1 MVIDIVIYQILGRGG
16 LETVLLHVSRGLKA
30 RGHRVRFMFHDPPI
44 IEAWMDQLDEVHI
57 CSSYSAE
64 KRENDH
70 RDVFSVRYRNAI
82 EQLGYPDIILSTFRP
97 IFSYIVRSAF
107 IDMPKEQHPPI
118 ISWIHGP
125 PEAYQ
130 APASHFV
137 DADAHM
143 AISYPVGQK
152 IRALN
157 ALSPIFF
164 VGNPIIPLPA
174 SDAQLIQRPDS
185 LKIIYIGQV
194 DTAVKG
200 IPVLLE
206 ACKQLQGDWELEL
219 YGEGYERAAFTAW
232 CVEHGISERVHWKG
246 WQDNVWSHIKEA
258 SVLVLPSNSEGF
270 GMVLTEALQ
279 RGIPVVAS
287 DTDGAKEIVMPDI
300 NGWMFERGSSRQL
313 GEILQGIIDGGLELP
328 SKEQCHRSV
337 QVYDVEHVLDHF
349 ERVFD
354 VMGKVK
360 GVYGASVDG
369 ANTVQAGG
377 IGDGEEE
384 AGATDG
390 SNAKAGEDNG
400 AEAASDTSAS
410 PVDLTEEL
418 LNQLSDQQ
426 WEKAREVAEQLYV
439 QSPHS
444 IYLASVLGQLHA
456 QLGHENLAHFYWKQ
470 VLISTFDPVLHQV
483 ALKQVEWVRGE

>member
-1 MVIDIVIYQILGRGG
+1 MIIDIVIYQILGRGG

-97 IFSYIVRSAF
+97 IFSYIVRAAF

-152 IRALN
+152 IRAMN

-174 SDAQLIQRPDS
+174 SDAQLIQRPSS
-185 LKIIYIGQV
+185 LKMIYIGQV

-206 ACKQLQGDWELEL
+206 ACKQLQGDWELEMF
-219 YGEGYERAAFTAW
+219 GEGYERAAFTAW

-279 RGIPVVAS
+279 RGISVVAS

-300 NGWMFERGSSRQL
+300 NGWMFERGSGKQL
-313 GEILQGIIDGGLELP
+313 REILQGIIDGGLELP
-328 SKEQCHRSV
+328 SREQCHRSV

-354 VMGKVK
+354 VMGK
-360 GVYGASVDG
+360 
-369 ANTVQAGG
+369 
-377 IGDGEEE
+377 
-384 AGATDG
+384 
-390 SNAKAGEDNG
+390 AKAD
-400 AEAASDTSAS
+400 SAVEP
-410 PVDLTEEL
+410 PVDLTEDL
-418 LNQLSDQQ
+418 LEQLTYQQ
-426 WEKAREVAEQLYV
+426 WEKARDVAERLYI

-470 VLISTFDPVLHQV
+470 VLISTFDPVLNQV
-483 ALKQVEWVRGE
+483 ARKHVEWVRG